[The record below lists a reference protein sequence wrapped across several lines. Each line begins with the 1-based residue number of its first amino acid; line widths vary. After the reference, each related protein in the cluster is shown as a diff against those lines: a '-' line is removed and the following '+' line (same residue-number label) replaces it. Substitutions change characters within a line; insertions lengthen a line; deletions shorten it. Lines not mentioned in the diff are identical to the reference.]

1 MGLSQ
6 CTPTPAGETYLRPI
20 GLMQA
25 LSALA
30 YSDYRRFAGSL
41 LLTSLGAQLLQ
52 TAILWQVYELT
63 GSALLLGLT
72 GLARAAPHMLLSLLG
87 GVVADRV
94 NRVRLIQAGQAAN
107 ALLVLTL
114 AGVTLGGA
122 VDTWHLYLITFLN
135 SACTAVTQPARTAVI
150 PRLIPDGNLV
160 NAVALNATIM
170 QTSQIVGPA
179 LAGVAISGVSL
190 GSVYVL
196 DGVLYLA
203 AMAALIGIRTPT
215 APSGTS
221 DSPWR
226 SLMDGLI
233 FVRQKPVIV
242 SLLVLDLG
250 ETVFGSYR
258 ALLPIFANALGVGAS
273 GYGLLSAMPGVG
285 SLLGAGF
292 ILSLGDMKY
301 KGLYT
306 VFGVLAY
313 CVALALLAVSPW
325 LWLALVAAG
334 LLGATNSIQ
343 MIPRNSAI
351 LAISPDPLRGRVEA
365 FRSMLAGGGPPLG
378 YTLSGGMAAGLGA
391 PLALVAGAVACAVLV
406 AVVGITRR
414 ELRDPYLGSTP
425 AREAAVSTST

>member
-1 MGLSQ
+1 MSKSQTGL
-6 CTPTPAGETYLRPI
+6 R
-20 GLMQA
+20 QA
-25 LSALA
+25 FGAMA
-30 YSDYRRFAGSL
+30 YGDYRRFAVSL

-52 TAILWQVYELT
+52 TAILWQVFELT

-72 GLARAAPHMLLSLLG
+72 GLARAAPHMVLSLAG

-94 NRVRLIQAGQAAN
+94 NRVRLIQAGQVAN
-107 ALLVLTL
+107 AILVLVL
-114 AGVTLGGA
+114 AGLTLGGA
-122 VDTWHLYLITFLN
+122 VETWHLYVITFLN
-135 SACTAVTQPARTAVI
+135 SAFTAVSQPARTA
-150 PRLIPDGNLV
+150 LIPSLVPEGNLV
-160 NAVALNATIM
+160 NAVALNATIG

-179 LAGVAISGVSL
+179 LAGVAIGTVGL
-190 GSVYVL
+190 GPAYVL
-196 DGVLYLA
+196 NGLLYLA
-203 AMAALIGIRTPT
+203 AMAAIIGIRTATVPI
-215 APSGTS
+215 AIS

-226 SLMDGLI
+226 SFMDGLI
-233 FVRQKPVIV
+233 FVRSKPVIV

-258 ALLPIFANALGVGAS
+258 ALLPIFAEALGVGPS
-273 GYGLLSAMPGVG
+273 GYGLLSAAPGVG

-313 CVALALLAVSPW
+313 CAALVLLALSPW
-325 LWLALVAAG
+325 FFLTLVAAG

-351 LAISPDPLRGRVEA
+351 LAISPDALRGRVEA

-378 YTLSGGMAAGLGA
+378 YTLSGGLAAALGP
-391 PLALVAGAVACAVLV
+391 PLALVVGAAACAVLV
-406 AVVGITRR
+406 AGVGITRR
-414 ELRDPYLGSTP
+414 ELRDPYLGSTTKRP
-425 AREAAVSTST
+425 AYPALGNTATEHQ